1 MHEHPSLAARSTI
14 NPVKTARTTVPLEK
28 LLEQL
33 PERYTLTE
41 RELIQRAYRVA
52 EEAHREQKRHSGEPY
67 INHCLAVA
75 SILADLRVPA
85 EVVAAALLHDTVE
98 DTTITLKDLKRDF
111 DDTIAILVDGV
122 TKLTKLPRVSRG
134 DQHAEQSYEGDLA
147 DVISEKNTRSRKQ
160 DLISETLRK
169 TFLAMGD
176 DVRVVLIKLA
186 DRLHNMRT
194 LGFMPESKR
203 KRIAKETL
211 DIFAPLASRLGI
223 WQIKWEL
230 EDLAFRYVNPEKYKE
245 IAEQLQE
252 PRPDREIQIEIIK
265 EYLIKLLENNNIK
278 AEITGRPK
286 HIYSIYKKMMEKG
299 KPFDLVRDVR
309 AVRLIVPDVPSC
321 YAALGVIHTH
331 WRPIPGEFDDYIAAP
346 KDNFYQSLHT
356 AVIYDDKRPLEV
368 QIRTSEMHQNAEY
381 GIASHWRYKEGGKH
395 SDTNYEQRVN
405 HLRNMMEWHSDVSDA
420 HEFVEGMKTD
430 VFQDRVYVFTPRGD
444 IIDLSAGSTPIDFA
458 YHVHTDIGHRCRGA
472 RVNGKLSPLYEE
484 LKTGDQVEILTAKR
498 GGPSR
503 DWLNANLG
511 LVKTQR
517 ARTKIKAWF
526 KKQEDEQNL
535 AQGRITLEREL
546 QRLGISEINFEKMA
560 RELGFKIPDEL
571 FIAVGCGD
579 LSVNKVIKQIA
590 DTEETADFLEITKS
604 LHEKKT
610 STDSVE
616 VVGLKGL
623 LSSMARCC
631 NPMPGDQIVGYITR
645 GRGATIHRQDC
656 PNVLRRKDKERL
668 LQVSWGQV
676 EQTFAVPI
684 TVKAYDRQG
693 LMGDISTLL
702 QNEGVNIADVSVNF
716 NRSVADLKLVVEVR
730 DIAQLSRVLTR
741 IENLPNVVEAL
752 RTRPG

>member
-1 MHEHPSLAARSTI
+1 MKATR
-14 NPVKTARTTVPLEK
+14 TAVPLER

-33 PERYTLTE
+33 PENYTLAD

-75 SILADLRVPA
+75 SILADLRVPP
-85 EVVAAALLHDTVE
+85 EVIAAGLLHDTVE
-98 DTTITLKDLKRDF
+98 DTTITLNDIKRDF
-111 DDTIAILVDGV
+111 GNTISVLVDGV
-122 TKLTKLPRVSRG
+122 TKLTNLPRVSRD
-134 DQHAEQSYEGDLA
+134 DQHAENSNGSNGNG
-147 DVISEKNTRSRKQ
+147 SEPAIPAPTNSALGRKQ
-160 DLISETLRK
+160 DLVSETLRK

-194 LGFMPESKR
+194 LGFMPENKR

-211 DIFAPLASRLGI
+211 DIFAPLANRLGI

-230 EDLAFRYVNPEKYKE
+230 EDLGFRYLNPDKYKE
-245 IAEQLQE
+245 IAEQIQE
-252 PRPDREIQIEIIK
+252 RRPDREVQIEAIK
-265 EYLIKLLENNNIK
+265 TNLLKLLERHNIK
-278 AEITGRPK
+278 AEISGRPK
-286 HIYSIYKKMMEKG
+286 HIYSIYKKMTQKG

-368 QIRTSEMHQNAEY
+368 QIRTAEMHQNAEY
-381 GIASHWRYKEGGKH
+381 GIAAHWRYKEGSHRDK
-395 SDTNYEQRVN
+395 SYEQRIN
-405 HLRNMMEWHSDVSDA
+405 WLRNMMEWRTDVHDA
-420 HEFVEGMKTD
+420 QEFVEGMKTD

-472 RVNGKLSPLYEE
+472 RVNGKLVPLYQE

-503 DWLNANLG
+503 DWLNPNLG

-517 ARTKIKAWF
+517 ARSKIKAWF

-535 AQGRITLEREL
+535 AQGRATLEREL
-546 QRLGISEINFEKMA
+546 QRLGISNTNFEKMA
-560 RELGFKIPDEL
+560 RELGFKIPEEM
-571 FIAVGCGD
+571 FIALGNGD
-579 LSVNKVIKQIA
+579 LSVNRVIKQLSDIV
-590 DTEETADFLEITKS
+590 E
-604 LHEKKT
+604 
-610 STDSVE
+610 STDILEATIPAQEIKPSTDAVE

-623 LSSMARCC
+623 LSSIARCC

-656 PNVLRRKDKERL
+656 PNILRQKDTERL
-668 LQVSWGQV
+668 LQVDWGKV
-676 EQTFAVPI
+676 ERTFPVHI

-702 QNEGVNIADVSVNF
+702 QGEGVNIADVSVNY
-716 NRSVADLKLVVEVR
+716 NRTVADIKLVIEIR
-730 DIAQLSRVLTR
+730 DLAQLSRVLTR
-741 IENLPNVVEAL
+741 IESLPNVLEAL

>member
-1 MHEHPSLAARSTI
+1 MREHPSLPARSTI